1 MPAGTKAGGPRRR
14 AIVGLSMIIRIFQK
28 IISAPRPEFRHPL
41 TPRRGGFAASPL
53 QKVSFT
59 NTSSNGFLPALGS
72 NAFASSCFPIA
83 ISITTS

>member
-28 IISAPRPEFRHPL
+28 IISAPRAEFRRPL
-41 TPRRGGFAASPL
+41 TPRRRGRDAISL
-53 QKVSFT
+53 QNVSFT
-59 NTSSNGFLPALGS
+59 NTSSNGFLPALGNS
-72 NAFASSCFPIA
+72 AFASSCFPIA